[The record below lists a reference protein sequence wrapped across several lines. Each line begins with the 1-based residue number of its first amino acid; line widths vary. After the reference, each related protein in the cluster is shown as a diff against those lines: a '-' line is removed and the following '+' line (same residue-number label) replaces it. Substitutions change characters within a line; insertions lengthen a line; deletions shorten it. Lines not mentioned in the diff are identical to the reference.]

1 MDTMKRFYETTFI
14 VNSYLEDPQIETIIT
29 KVEDTIV
36 KNGGLIKLFDK
47 IGRKRLTYPI
57 KKKNNGFYCYI
68 LFESTAEV
76 ITKIER
82 IYQLEEN
89 ILRYLTIV
97 LDKKAL
103 AHRMKEPGKPGAEVE
118 PSQRT
123 TKVEGK

>member
-1 MDTMKRFYETTFI
+1 MDSMKRSYETTFI
-14 VNSYLEDPQIETIIT
+14 VNSYLEDPQIEAIIT

-36 KNGGLIKLFDK
+36 KNGGLIKIFDK

-68 LFESTAEV
+68 LFEATAEV
-76 ITKIER
+76 ITKVER
-82 IYQLEEN
+82 VYTLEEN

-103 AHRMKEPGKPGAEVE
+103 AHRMKDQVKPSVEAEPTQNATKEEV
-118 PSQRT
+118 
-123 TKVEGK
+123 K